1 MVYNDEFEY
10 EIVDGEVHVTGPI
23 ADVHYGE
30 DGEIELID
38 YCMTLSLDV
47 PSAIEGLPVTHVG
60 GFSGCPNLSTV
71 TLPEGLEV
79 IDMNAFESCP
89 SLVDLSV
96 SSHPGQN
103 IPSTVTAAGA
113 GAFYNTGLASVT
125 IPKGPG
131 RMSSRQTTPRTMAYS
146 ASARTSRP
154 SRSRAAR
161 RRSAADGAWRP
172 RPHQGQHPLVGD
184 DDRVPR
190 LLRLRLAVGGQAP
203 QEPGHHRGA
212 GVCVLRL
219 ADGRQAAVR
228 RHAARHGG
236 LRAMREP
243 GLGQH
248 PQEPP
253 HERVLRREQL
263 VQGPFFG
270 CAKLKDVTFD
280 GGIETIPRG
289 LFEHVGMER
298 VTIPDTVRTIEY
310 CAFWGCDK
318 LTSVKLGDG
327 VEVIE
332 AEAFQDCTAL
342 AGDLMLPE
350 SLRYIGDGAFAGC
363 ASIQAVNIPVG
374 LATDEYCGCD
384 SGHRGPFWGCSG
396 IRDVSF
402 DAGTT
407 VVPNG
412 LFYGCDGIES
422 LTIPDTVASIGDNAF
437 YRMTSLGSIKLPN
450 GLVHLGSY

>member
-1 MVYNDEFEY
+1 M
-10 EIVDGEVHVTGPI
+10 
-23 ADVHYGE
+23 
-30 DGEIELID
+30 
-38 YCMTLSLDV
+38 
-47 PSAIEGLPVTHVG
+47 
-60 GFSGCPNLSTV
+60 
-71 TLPEGLEV
+71 
-79 IDMNAFESCP
+79 
-89 SLVDLSV
+89 
-96 SSHPGQN
+96 
-103 IPSTVTAAGA
+103 
-113 GAFYNTGLASVT
+113 
-125 IPKGPG
+125 
-131 RMSSRQTTPRTMAYS
+131 
-146 ASARTSRP
+146 
-154 SRSRAAR
+154 
-161 RRSAADGAWRP
+161 
-172 RPHQGQHPLVGD
+172 
-184 DDRVPR
+184 
-190 LLRLRLAVGGQAP
+190 
-203 QEPGHHRGA
+203 
-212 GVCVLRL
+212 
-219 ADGRQAAVR
+219 
-228 RHAARHGG
+228 
-236 LRAMREP
+236 
-243 GLGQH
+243 
-248 PQEPP
+248 
-253 HERVLRREQL
+253 
-263 VQGPFFG
+263 
-270 CAKLKDVTFD
+270 TFD

-318 LTSVKLGDG
+318 LRSVKLGDG

-450 GLVHLGSY
+450 GLVHLGSYALGENADGLSIVFQSAPPELAEDALEDNVGWTAYVPSDQWDAYFEWREAYPSIKWLGGDDEGARRLKIPWRTSCRGPLRPTARSWPRRCPASHARRTARAARGR